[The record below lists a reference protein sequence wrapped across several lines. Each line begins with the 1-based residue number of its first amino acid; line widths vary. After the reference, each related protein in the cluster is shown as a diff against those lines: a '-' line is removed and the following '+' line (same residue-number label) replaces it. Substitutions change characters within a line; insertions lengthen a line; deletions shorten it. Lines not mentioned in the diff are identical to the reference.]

1 MAKIT
6 GGQVASFDA
15 TTGTQLWKVDLPAA
29 PALDALSLDRD
40 GNALVGLQDGSV
52 VCVGTP

>member
-1 MAKIT
+1 MHTVPDRSTWIEIA
-6 GGQVASFDA
+6 
-15 TTGTQLWKVDLPAA
+15 LLDLPAA

-52 VCVGTP
+52 VCVGTPQAKEKP